1 MGKNKLTM
9 DKNPKL
15 RWIPLVSIG
24 VVALFL
30 FFAGCLD
37 NEAGN
42 EDDNVETTPGALLNL
57 SRESY
62 GISDDI
68 ELEVRNTG
76 NTNLMFG
83 RSFSVDLF
91 NESSSE
97 WETVEMDLIV
107 TMDMIIL
114 APGEVFTQSFNPEEV
129 FVDEVKEGQY
139 RIRKTVS
146 VDDTDESMELEKVFR
161 IEADTE

>member
-9 DKNPKL
+9 NKKQKMT
-15 RWIPLVSIG
+15 WIPVISIG

-37 NEAGN
+37 NGTGN
-42 EDDNVETTPGALLNL
+42 EDDNVEMMPGAVLNL
-57 SRESY
+57 SQEIY
-62 GISDDI
+62 GTSDDI

-76 NTNLMFG
+76 NTQIMFG
-83 RSFSVDLF
+83 RAFSVDRY

-97 WETVEMDLIV
+97 WEAVEMDLIV

-114 APGEVFTQSFNPEEV
+114 APGEIFNQSFNPEEV
-129 FVDEVKEGQY
+129 FVNEVEEGQY
-139 RIRKTVS
+139 RILKTVF
-146 VDDTDESMELEKVFR
+146 VDDTDETLELEKVFR
-161 IEADTE
+161 IEAVTE